1 MKIRDKRDFRGLT
14 LVEVAITIFM
24 LVVAFMGLA
33 SVTVMVVNGNTISR
47 MSTTASAIA
56 SAKLED
62 LKSMSFT
69 NANLATGSHA
79 DTENPLQGLYTRSW
93 NVTDFM
99 DASGTSVS
107 YKTISLTVTWNGQNR
122 SRSTSLSTL
131 KTNQN

>member
-1 MKIRDKRDFRGLT
+1 MKIGDKRDFRGFT
-14 LVEVAITIFM
+14 FVEVAITIFL

-33 SVTVMVVNGNTISR
+33 SVTVMVVNGNAISK

-69 NANLATGSHA
+69 NANLAAGSHA
-79 DTENPLQGLYTRSW
+79 DTENPLQGFYTRSW

-122 SRSTSLSTL
+122 SRSMSLSTL